1 MGLAVDETEG
11 TTSASSAGIAE
22 VSGFERRLEGAFNN
36 AFAVPMVNG
45 TLAGHVF
52 EICRTN

>member
-22 VSGFERRLEGAFNN
+22 VSGFERGLEEGFNN
-36 AFAVPMVNG
+36 AFAIPMVDG
-45 TLAGHVF
+45 KLAGHVL